1 MFHFRKIALPL
12 FIATVLL
19 SSCSQSDSLIAEDTN
34 KETARVQDGCDV
46 IFRMQS
52 NYSPTTRSSIEEG
65 DDTDLGTPNEYKV
78 NNAIVYLF
86 DSSTKKLVNKYE
98 LKKFNNPTFQDNNTI
113 YDTEILS
120 VPQGTYDI
128 FVIANSERV
137 ISATDETTFL
147 ADIDDA
153 TYAQGQIEDISK
165 GIVMSNMT
173 RDANDVLDPNDDQTR
188 VAPNLNK
195 AIKKPS
201 DGVVQVININLE
213 RVLARLDVAKEFDS
227 YDLKYFDTATQQNKK
242 YATVKLDGFHIVNMP
257 TKYYTFRHHSSSAN
271 EPTWTLDNFKM
282 ISDSMK
288 VDYVIDPY
296 FYKKTE
302 IDAANFNNGDGYYKN
317 FFLNLRQPSNIT
329 WLEFKPVNDQDPYKH
344 FYCLE
349 NCMVQPAQMNGYST
363 GVIFKASI
371 EPEDG
376 TVYTLN
382 KTSGKLE
389 VITDKAQYPQVVYYY
404 NCKFY
409 DSVEARNEAIATSQT
424 PQTNEFTGQ
433 KFEKNDTGTGYR
445 CYYNYWIKHLD
456 NNNNNEMGVMEF
468 AVVRNNLYSMRV
480 HDITGVGNGEPE
492 PTTNPDTPD
501 EGNTFLKVQITVK
514 RWIIRNLTN
523 ITL

>member
-52 NYSPTTRSSIEEG
+52 NYSSTTRSSIEEG
-65 DDTDLGTPNEYKV
+65 DSTSLGTENEYKV

-98 LKKFNNPTFQDNNTI
+98 LKKFNNPTFQGNNTI

-137 ISATDETTFL
+137 ISTTDETTFL
-147 ADIDDA
+147 ADIDSV

-173 RDANDVLDPNDDQTR
+173 RDANDVLASKSDSAR

-195 AIKKPS
+195 AIKKPN
-201 DGVVQVININLE
+201 DGLVQYIDIYLE
-213 RVLARLDVAKEFDS
+213 RVLARLDVAKELDS
-227 YDLKYFDTATQQNKK
+227 YNLTTQQNIK

-257 TKYYTFRHHSSSAN
+257 KRYYTFRHHSSSPN
-271 EPTWTLDNFKM
+271 EPTWNLDNFKM
-282 ISDSMK
+282 ISDSVK
-288 VDYVIDPY
+288 EDYVIDPY

-302 IDAANFNNGDGYYKN
+302 NDAANFNNGDEYYKN

-349 NCMVQPAQMNGYST
+349 NCMKQRAQMNGYST
-363 GVIFKASI
+363 GVIFQASI

-376 TVYTLN
+376 TVFTLN
-382 KTSGKLE
+382 KGKLE
-389 VITDKAQYPQVVYYY
+389 VITDKAQYPKVVFYY
-404 NCKFY
+404 NYKFY

-424 PQTNEFTGQ
+424 PQTNEYTGQ

-514 RWIIRNLTN
+514 QWIIRNLN